1 MAVLL
6 KSKDGHGWTTSVA
19 FKWLPKKGRPN
30 LDQKQIRPDVF
41 EKTGSKVGKSV
52 SYSRSGIFSL
62 VRRDKSEAKKPPSKT
77 FLVTVIVQ
85 SRRSC
90 ATRALAAL
98 KLV

>member
-52 SYSRSGIFSL
+52 FLIRDPESFLSFEGIKAKRKNPLPKRSSL
-62 VRRDKSEAKKPPSKT
+62 R
-77 FLVTVIVQ
+77 
-85 SRRSC
+85 
-90 ATRALAAL
+90 
-98 KLV
+98 